1 MRISR
6 IQSLQHCRYEI
17 CLNPARSHALRI
29 CSHEIHTWPQIPSCL
44 STPRGFEPLRAEPNG
59 FLVHHLSH
67 SVTVSHADGEVGS
80 VPSLRTWPRQDMY
93 VAALLVYKARLCV
106 NQSASPA
113 EQTMRSRAGVG
124 GAHAAALARAGLEMT
139 EAVPMMMMGRQQCR
153 QSRQTVRHRVVL
165 CIITC
170 PPSSV
175 GRAQGL

>member
-1 MRISR
+1 MLRDARGMFLGIAGGPSR
-6 IQSLQHCRYEI
+6 VAMGWLDVGLKSSRLDVT
-17 CLNPARSHALRI
+17 S
-29 CSHEIHTWPQIPSCL
+29 SCDAAAGVGMQMQ

-80 VPSLRTWPRQDMY
+80 LPSLRTWPRQDMY

-113 EQTMRSRAGVG
+113 EQTMRSRVGVG

-153 QSRQTVRHRVVL
+153 QSRRTVRHRVVL
-165 CIITC
+165 CIIT
-170 PPSSV
+170 
-175 GRAQGL
+175 